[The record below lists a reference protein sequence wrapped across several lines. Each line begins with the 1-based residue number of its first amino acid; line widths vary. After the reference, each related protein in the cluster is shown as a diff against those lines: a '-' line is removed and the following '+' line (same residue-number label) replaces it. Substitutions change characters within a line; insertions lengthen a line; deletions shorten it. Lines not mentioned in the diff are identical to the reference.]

1 VHGQFIP
8 NVAQS
13 LKLIYFCLASPA
25 AFVKLPIVPARAA
38 TKPPYG
44 TQYKEEQQKKKL
56 FLFCFFI
63 FSFFCSELRCK
74 LRVSRFFFPR
84 PFPAATAAASSCVIE

>member
-44 TQYKEEQQKKKL
+44 TQYKEEQQKKKVVSFL
-56 FLFCFFI
+56 FLHFFI
-63 FSFFCSELRCK
+63 FLF
-74 LRVSRFFFPR
+74 
-84 PFPAATAAASSCVIE
+84 